1 MTLAREGY
9 LIIAAALALAVL
21 FVLAG
26 LWLGGAVGL
35 LLVAIG
41 VASLGFTLWFF
52 RDPRRFPPEGASAL
66 ILSPADGKV
75 IEIVEEDEP
84 LYLHERARRM
94 SIFLSPLNV
103 HVNRIPVDG
112 VVEYEN
118 YYAGEYL
125 VAWHPKASERNE
137 RSEVGM
143 RHPSGV
149 PVLFKQIAGKVARRI
164 VCYAKVGEG
173 YEAGDRYGIVKFG
186 SRMDVIVPLDV
197 AFSVGIGDRVAGG
210 ETVIGRIPEHR
221 LADASADAS
230 ADEHPAEPDP
240 RR

>member
-9 LIIAAALALAVL
+9 LLIASALALAVL
-21 FVLAG
+21 FALLG
-26 LWLGGAVGL
+26 LWFGGLLGGLLIAVGL
-35 LLVAIG
+35 V
-41 VASLGFTLWFF
+41 SLGFTLWFF
-52 RDPRRFPPEGASAL
+52 RDPRRVPPEDASAL

-75 IEIVEEDEP
+75 IEIVEEEEP
-84 LYLHERARRM
+84 LYLGERARRL

-125 VAWHPKASERNE
+125 VAWHPKASTLNE

-143 RHPSGV
+143 RHPGGM
-149 PVLFKQIAGKVARRI
+149 PILFKQIAGKVARRI
-164 VCYAKVGEG
+164 VCYAKEG
-173 YEAGDRYGIVKFG
+173 ASYRAGDRYGIVKFG

-197 AFSVGIGDRVAGG
+197 TFSVEIGDRVAGG
-210 ETVIGRIPEHR
+210 ETVIGHIPEHR
-221 LADASADAS
+221 RVKTSA
-230 ADEHPAEPDP
+230 ADEKAA
-240 RR
+240 